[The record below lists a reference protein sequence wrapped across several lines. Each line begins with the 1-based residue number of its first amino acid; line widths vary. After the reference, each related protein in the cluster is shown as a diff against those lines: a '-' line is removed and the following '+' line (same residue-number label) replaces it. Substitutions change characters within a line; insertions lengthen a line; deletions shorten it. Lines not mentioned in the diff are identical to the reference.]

1 LKISDIGTNYTQGK
15 SPLLG
20 VAPFGSVHITDAV
33 MWIDKS
39 RFVSKQIKYKYLLL
53 KVDAIDGSSDDS
65 VMGNN
70 AGAQPVL
77 VSEKSISR
85 KSG

>member
-20 VAPFGSVHITDAV
+20 VAPFDSVHITDAV
-33 MWIDKS
+33 MWLDKGKY
-39 RFVSKQIKYKYLLL
+39 VSKDVKYKFLLL

-70 AGAQPVL
+70 AQAQPVL
-77 VSEKSISR
+77 VSEKSQDR